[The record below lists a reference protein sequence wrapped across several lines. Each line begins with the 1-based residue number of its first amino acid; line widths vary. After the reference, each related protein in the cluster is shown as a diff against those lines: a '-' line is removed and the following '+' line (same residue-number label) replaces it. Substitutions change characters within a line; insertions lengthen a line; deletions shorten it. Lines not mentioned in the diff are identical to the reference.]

1 MGLPYRTVLTIA
13 CVLLAGR
20 YLLDPEAAGKGKWL
34 VGTATVASFSL
45 PGGLAWDITS
55 VVAQLAVSLFVLLR
69 RKALE

>member
-20 YLLDPEAAGKGKWL
+20 HLLDPGAAGTGKWL
-34 VGTATVASFSL
+34 VGTVTIASFSL

-69 RKALE
+69 WKASD